1 MNELKDDRE
10 WLNGQGAASAEYPA
24 EAREAARA
32 QSSVLRE
39 VYAWMGGGLALS
51 GAVAW
56 HAAQSGLCVS
66 VVTSGW
72 FLPLCLAEIGLVIA
86 LSFALEK
93 LSAFAATAMFLGY
106 AALNGLTLSTI
117 FLVYDLGAIARTFF
131 VTAGMFGAMA
141 LYGATTRRDL
151 AGWGSFLVMGLF
163 GVVIAGV
170 ANLFFKSAMLDFL
183 VSCAGVVVFT
193 GLAAWDAQKVR
204 RFALAAAEHGLPAEE
219 TRKAGILFA
228 LSLYLDFVN
237 LFLHLLRFMGGK
249 RR

>member
-10 WLNGQGAASAEYPA
+10 WLNGQGTASTGLFP
-24 EAREAARA
+24 EAQDAARV

-39 VYAWMGGGLALS
+39 VYAWMCGGLAVS
-51 GAVAW
+51 GAIAW
-56 HAAQSGLCVS
+56 HAAQSGLCLKILA
-66 VVTSGW
+66 SGW
-72 FLPLCLAEIGLVIA
+72 MFGLMIAEIGLVMA
-86 LSFALEK
+86 LSFLLKK

-163 GVVIAGV
+163 GVVIARV
-170 ANLFFKSAMLDFL
+170 ANLFFKSAMVDFL

-204 RFALAAAEHGLPAEE
+204 RFAIAAAEHGLPAEE

-237 LFLHLLRFMGGK
+237 LFLYLLRFMGGK